1 MENEIR
7 LYSEADFAESRKT
20 KKKAI
25 WRMIFCALPFLA
37 GAAVCFALRLQ
48 TACALCMIAFCS
60 ALIFLYDLQVK
71 PSVRYARCLSEMK
84 SGSSHDTLGTFV
96 RISEDLTY
104 EEGVNF
110 REVIIN
116 VYEDMDEE
124 GERRFLL
131 DERREIP
138 REWLNR
144 DIVITSFG
152 NMVTGVRLHNGGE
165 NA

>member
-25 WRMIFCALPFLA
+25 RRMIFCALPFLA

-71 PSVRYARCLSEMK
+71 PSVRYARCLSEMR

-138 REWLNR
+138 REWLMR
-144 DIVITSFG
+144 DVVINSYGSTIL
-152 NMVTGVRLHNGGE
+152 GVRLHGGE
-165 NA
+165 EKA

>member
-25 WRMIFCALPFLA
+25 RRMFFCALPFLA

-84 SGSSHDTLGTFV
+84 SGSFV